1 MAKNDVLSKILF
13 EAKSY
18 NSIDDIERLVEIGT
32 DLSQIPMQPLYVS
45 LLATSSEQVAVL
57 MPKLSKEQ
65 RQCLVDLDL
74 WKKDQVDV
82 FSFEYWIEV
91 YSKVKDLDLVQE
103 FVSSEDFLIYLKSRV
118 NIYTFD
124 VEDPMYPDHDYY
136 FLTDDALLLVEYSE
150 EFRFPNE
157 LKFMIRNLYDK
168 MGVENAYSFL
178 FKLVSDS
185 FSILEE
191 EQYQHK
197 KERLREFGFV
207 DYFDALEKTAT
218 ALSGIEKIGKFCT
231 KIDVYSKNVFG
242 EITSIEALI

>member
-124 VEDPMYPDHDYY
+124 VEDPMYPDHDY
-136 FLTDDALLLVEYSE
+136 
-150 EFRFPNE
+150 
-157 LKFMIRNLYDK
+157 
-168 MGVENAYSFL
+168 
-178 FKLVSDS
+178 
-185 FSILEE
+185 
-191 EQYQHK
+191 
-197 KERLREFGFV
+197 
-207 DYFDALEKTAT
+207 
-218 ALSGIEKIGKFCT
+218 
-231 KIDVYSKNVFG
+231 
-242 EITSIEALI
+242 